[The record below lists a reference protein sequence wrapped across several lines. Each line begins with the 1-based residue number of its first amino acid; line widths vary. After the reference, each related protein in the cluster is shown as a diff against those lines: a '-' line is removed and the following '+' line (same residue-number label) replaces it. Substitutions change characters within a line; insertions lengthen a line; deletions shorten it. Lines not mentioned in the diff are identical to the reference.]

1 MPVFGLAAAATHLP
15 AARKGNTAA
24 TRIGATATDEPAVAP
39 Y

>member
-1 MPVFGLAAAATHLP
+1 MPAFGLAAATHLP

-24 TRIGATATDEPAVAP
+24 VRIGASAADEPVDDP

>member
-1 MPVFGLAAAATHLP
+1 MPAFGLAAAGSHVP

-24 TRIGATATDEPAVAP
+24 ARIGASTTDDPAVAP

>member
-15 AARKGNTAA
+15 AGRKGDTAA
-24 TRIGATATDEPAVAP
+24 ARIGASTTDDPAVTP

>member
-1 MPVFGLAAAATHLP
+1 MPAFGLAAATHLP

-24 TRIGATATDEPAVAP
+24 ARIGASTAEEPVVDP

>member
-1 MPVFGLAAAATHLP
+1 MPIFGLAAAATHLP

-24 TRIGATATDEPAVAP
+24 ARIGASTTGEPAVAP